1 MGSHDST
8 RSAVLFVHAVA
19 FCSAVVFTSVCKAK
33 HLVSPETGR
42 HSNVAGQGIKNIG
55 QFVGRVYVLQL
66 VAY

>member
-19 FCSAVVFTSVCKAK
+19 FCPAVVFTGICEAK

-55 QFVGRVYVLQL
+55 QLVGRVYVLQL
-66 VAY
+66 VAN